1 VSQSEK
7 KPKLLEAGMPP
18 SADMVGA
25 SYDLVHEPLSNPQ
38 AQITTAIID
47 LKSSDWSKQFEACNT
62 IRRAAM
68 FHK

>member
-38 AQITTAIID
+38 AQVTTAIID
-47 LKSSDWSKQFEACNT
+47 LKSSDW
-62 IRRAAM
+62 
-68 FHK
+68 